1 MEVSSDGTEAYDR
14 GEKLEH
20 CRSIGS
26 LAAVVLVSHRE
37 PLIELW
43 ERSSAGPWRQSAFRS
58 GETAQLET
66 LAVRLQVDEIYQAA
80 REPGA

>member
-1 MEVSSDGTEAYDR
+1 MEVLSDGTESYDR

-20 CRSIGS
+20 HRSIGS

-37 PLIELW
+37 PLLEVW
-43 ERSSAGPWRQSAFRS
+43 ERSEAGSWRLRAFRS

-66 LAVRLQVDEIYQAA
+66 LAVRLEVDEIYQAA